1 MVMPPEAAL
10 SLVHVFGKALGIPH
24 FALSTIIGAVNRSA
38 VVLSVWVLVALGV
51 AVIAVVAI
59 KHACLDIA
67 LLITLTIVVQLRR
80 ASLCT
85 FGRHVR
91 TRWRR
96 KDEIADSAVKACRR
110 RVLRTGRVVT
120 CLARRVITGV
130 QPNAFAHD
138 HDGSGVR
145 AAVA

>member
-10 SLVHVFGKALGIPH
+10 SLVHVLGKALGIPH
-24 FALSTIIGAVNRSA
+24 FALSTIIGAANRSA

-91 TRWRR
+91 Q
-96 KDEIADSAVKACRR
+96 I
-110 RVLRTGRVVT
+110 L
-120 CLARRVITGV
+120 
-130 QPNAFAHD
+130 
-138 HDGSGVR
+138 
-145 AAVA
+145 AVATVPFAFCGVAFRIAVTITHPL